1 MTQDK
6 KQFFGEH
13 IFGTLFAS
21 TKIETGGLTSVTYIT
36 EVQNEENIKN
46 KTTENL
52 ILYKS
57 NNPKGII

>member
-6 KQFFGEH
+6 KQLFGEH

-21 TKIETGGLTSVTYIT
+21 MKIETGGLTSVTYIT

>member
-36 EVQNEENIKN
+36 EVQNEENIKKQN
-46 KTTENL
+46 DGKFN
-52 ILYKS
+52 IV
-57 NNPKGII
+57 